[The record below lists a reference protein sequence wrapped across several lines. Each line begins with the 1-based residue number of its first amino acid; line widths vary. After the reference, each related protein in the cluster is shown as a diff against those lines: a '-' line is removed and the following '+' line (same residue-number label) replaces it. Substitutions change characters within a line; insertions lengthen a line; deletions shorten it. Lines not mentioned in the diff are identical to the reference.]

1 MDNVEAQAIL
11 DERLA
16 VYGARAF
23 VDLVPLAKAS
33 VVETCE
39 VLGSNGTVYQV
50 EVQFVWDG
58 QAGGPIRVLGA
69 IDDGGIRAFFPM
81 GRSIV
86 VLPTPT
92 RDMCRGE

>member
-16 VYGARAF
+16 GYGARAF
-23 VDLVPLAKAS
+23 VDLVPLVKAS
-33 VVETCE
+33 VVETSE
-39 VLGSNGTVYQV
+39 VLGSNGTVYQF
-50 EVQFVWDG
+50 EVQFVWDD

-92 RDMCRGE
+92 REVCRGE